1 MNPRIVLA
9 RILIKLGHFVQ
20 ESAVTVMRPRDLIE
34 FSRKSYSRAQEV
46 KAWGAKQWLESGL
59 TPEEADLEK
68 EFPIKKGKLFLLGV
82 GGGREAIFFA
92 RKGLDVTAVDFIPEM
107 VDEARKNIKLYGAQA
122 KVLVQEISDL
132 DLPDAYY
139 DSVWISMGLYSA
151 VPTRKKR
158 VKMLNNL
165 WKSLKS
171 EALLYCQ
178 FHWDPKKGSSVK
190 AEFAKKLFAIFTLG
204 NFWYEKGDM
213 LWGNSEF
220 LHAFTSEDKLRSEFE
235 AGGFKMISIQLNEKT
250 RRAGAILKKFEQIP
264 S

>member
-9 RILIKLGHFVQ
+9 RALIKLGHFVQ
-20 ESAVTVMRPRDLIE
+20 ESAVTVMRPKDLIE

-68 EFPIKKGKLFLLGV
+68 EFPIQNGKLFLLGV

-92 RKGLDVTAVDFIPEM
+92 KKGVDVTAVDFIPDM
-107 VDEARKNIKLYGAQA
+107 VEEARRNIELYGVRA
-122 KVLVQEISDL
+122 KVMVQEISSL
-132 DLPDAYY
+132 ALPDAYY
-139 DSVWISMGLYSA
+139 DYVWISMGLYSA

-158 VKMLNNL
+158 VKMLKNL
-165 WKSLKS
+165 WKSLKP
-171 EALLYCQ
+171 EALLFCQ
-178 FHWDPKKGSSVK
+178 FHWNPKKGLSIK
-190 AEFAKKLFAIFTLG
+190 AEFAKKLFAILTLG

-220 LHAFTSEDKLRSEFE
+220 LHAFTSEDKLRAEFE
-235 AGGFKMISIQLNEKT
+235 AGGFKVISIHLNEIT
-250 RRAGAILKKFEQIP
+250 RRAGAVLQKSE
-264 S
+264 